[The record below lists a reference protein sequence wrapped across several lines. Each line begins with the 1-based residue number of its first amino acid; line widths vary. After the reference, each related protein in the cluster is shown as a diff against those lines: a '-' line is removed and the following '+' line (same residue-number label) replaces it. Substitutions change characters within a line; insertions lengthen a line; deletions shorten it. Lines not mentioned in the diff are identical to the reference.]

1 MRLSW
6 NEVRAR
12 AAAFAQDWR
21 DAAYEKGET
30 QSFYNDFFAV
40 FGVQRR
46 SIARYVAHVA
56 KLDNRYDPNPM
67 PPDPHRALDR
77 AVDKL
82 YRRTPSAT
90 ERERIEHL
98 FALYEKIRTPLEAG
112 TKGKRRRRRTA
123 QQGMAERTQ

>member
-67 PPDPHRALDR
+67 PPDLRRAHPAFDR
-77 AVDKL
+77 AVDRL
-82 YRRTPSAT
+82 YRRKGFAT
-90 ERERIEHL
+90 ERECVEHL
-98 FALYEKIRTPLEAG
+98 LALYEKMRTPLTAG
-112 TKGKRRRRRTA
+112 MKEKKRRAQRR
-123 QQGMAERTQ
+123 